1 MEERKITEA
10 ESIEIITSMIS
21 RTKDRLVK
29 GSGNILLMWGYL
41 IVAVTALIWVL
52 LVTTNN
58 PAVNWLWF
66 LIWIIG
72 GIATPIMAK
81 KERVASGS
89 KSYTDKLTS
98 QMWSVVGLTGI
109 ASALLCLGFLV
120 IGGKDS
126 WSMMFAFALIIVPM
140 AEIMQGLVIKE
151 ISLIAGGSIGLL
163 TGIFTTCCISAHVA
177 LMASWFM
184 PLFIIAFAAMMIV
197 PAGKLSLVRDFTGK
211 MGYAENAGK
220 SGK

>member
-120 IGGKDS
+120 IVGKDS

-197 PAGKLSLVRDFTGK
+197 PGHILNSKAKRGL
-211 MGYAENAGK
+211 
-220 SGK
+220 

>member
-1 MEERKITEA
+1 MEERKINEA
-10 ESIEIITSMIS
+10 ESLEIITSMIL

-29 GSGNILLMWGYL
+29 GCGNILLMWGYL

-66 LIWIIG
+66 LIWLIG
-72 GIATPIMAK
+72 GIATPIMAMRK
-81 KERVASGS
+81 RLEIGS

-98 QMWSVVGLTGI
+98 YIWFVVGFTAI
-109 ASALLCLGFLV
+109 VSAILCFGFLF
-120 IGGKDS
+120 IGGKNS

-151 ISLIAGGSIGLL
+151 ISLIVGGGIGLL
-163 TGIFTTCCISAHVA
+163 IGLFIMCCISAHVA
-177 LMASWFM
+177 LMATWFM
-184 PLFIIAFAAMMIV
+184 PLFIMAFAAMMII
-197 PAGKLSLVRDFTGK
+197 PGHILNTKAKRQS
-211 MGYAENAGK
+211 
-220 SGK
+220 

>member
-21 RTKDRLVK
+21 LTKDRLVK

-197 PAGKLSLVRDFTGK
+197 PGHILNSKAKRGL
-211 MGYAENAGK
+211 
-220 SGK
+220 

>member
-10 ESIEIITSMIS
+10 ESVEIITSMIS

-29 GSGNILLMWGYL
+29 GSGNILLMWGYV
-41 IVAVTALIWVL
+41 IVTVAALIWVL
-52 LVTTNN
+52 LVTTKN

-72 GIATPIMAK
+72 GIATPVMAK
-81 KERVASGS
+81 RKRMETGAI
-89 KSYTDKLTS
+89 SYTDRLTS
-98 QMWSVVGLTGI
+98 NMWSVVGFTSI
-109 ASALLCLGFLV
+109 ASTFLCLGFLFV
-120 IGGKDS
+120 GGKDS

-151 ISLIAGGSIGLL
+151 KSLVAGGSIGLVIGL
-163 TGIFTTCCISAHVA
+163 FTMCCISAHIALVA
-177 LMASWFM
+177 TWFM

-197 PAGKLSLVRDFTGK
+197 PGHILNSKAKRVS
-211 MGYAENAGK
+211 
-220 SGK
+220 

>member
-10 ESIEIITSMIS
+10 ESIEIITSMNS
-21 RTKDRLVK
+21 RTKDHLVK

-197 PAGKLSLVRDFTGK
+197 PGHILNSKAKRGL
-211 MGYAENAGK
+211 
-220 SGK
+220 

>member
-21 RTKDRLVK
+21 RTKARLVK

-52 LVTTNN
+52 LVTTSN

-66 LIWIIG
+66 LIWLIG
-72 GIATPIMAK
+72 GISTPIMAK
-81 KERVASGS
+81 RKRMETGAM
-89 KSYTDKLTS
+89 SYTDRLTS
-98 QMWSVVGLTGI
+98 NMWSVVGFTAI
-109 ASALLCLGFLV
+109 ASAILCLGFLF

-140 AEIMQGLVIKE
+140 AEIMHQNIHT
-151 ISLIAGGSIGLL
+151 S
-163 TGIFTTCCISAHVA
+163 T
-177 LMASWFM
+177 
-184 PLFIIAFAAMMIV
+184 LFPF
-197 PAGKLSLVRDFTGK
+197 
-211 MGYAENAGK
+211 ENAGHGTFYDVK
-220 SGK
+220 DDFNRSLIKFLND

>member
-21 RTKDRLVK
+21 RTKARLVK

-197 PAGKLSLVRDFTGK
+197 PGHILNSKANRES
-211 MGYAENAGK
+211 
-220 SGK
+220 

>member
-126 WSMMFAFALIIVPM
+126 WSMMFAFALFIVPM

-197 PAGKLSLVRDFTGK
+197 PGHILNSKAKRGL
-211 MGYAENAGK
+211 
-220 SGK
+220 

>member
-21 RTKDRLVK
+21 RTKARLVK

-52 LVTTNN
+52 LVTTKN

-66 LIWIIG
+66 LIWVIG
-72 GIATPIMAK
+72 GIATPIMVK
-81 KERVASGS
+81 RKRMASGT

-98 QMWSVVGLTGI
+98 QIWSVVGLTGI
-109 ASALLCLGFLV
+109 ASTLLCLGFLL

-126 WSMMFAFALIIVPM
+126 WSMMFVFALIIVPM

-151 ISLIAGGSIGLL
+151 SPLIVGGGIGLL
-163 TGIFTTCCISAHVA
+163 IGLFTTCCISSHIT
-177 LMASWFM
+177 LMATWFM

-197 PAGKLSLVRDFTGK
+197 PGHILNSKANRES
-211 MGYAENAGK
+211 
-220 SGK
+220 

>member
-66 LIWIIG
+66 LIRIIG

-98 QMWSVVGLTGI
+98 QMWSVVGL
-109 ASALLCLGFLV
+109 
-120 IGGKDS
+120 D
-126 WSMMFAFALIIVPM
+126 
-140 AEIMQGLVIKE
+140 
-151 ISLIAGGSIGLL
+151 
-163 TGIFTTCCISAHVA
+163 
-177 LMASWFM
+177 
-184 PLFIIAFAAMMIV
+184 
-197 PAGKLSLVRDFTGK
+197 
-211 MGYAENAGK
+211 
-220 SGK
+220 

>member
-58 PAVNWLWF
+58 PAVNWLWL

-151 ISLIAGGSIGLL
+151 ISLIAGGSIGLS

-197 PAGKLSLVRDFTGK
+197 PGHILNSKAKRGL
-211 MGYAENAGK
+211 
-220 SGK
+220 

>member
-98 QMWSVVGLTGI
+98 QIWSVVGLTGI

-197 PAGKLSLVRDFTGK
+197 PGHILNSKAKRGL
-211 MGYAENAGK
+211 
-220 SGK
+220 

>member
-10 ESIEIITSMIS
+10 ESVEIITSMIS

-29 GSGNILLMWGYL
+29 GSGNILLMWGYV
-41 IVAVTALIWVL
+41 IVTVAALIWVL
-52 LVTTNN
+52 LVTTKN

-72 GIATPIMAK
+72 GIATPVMAK
-81 KERVASGS
+81 RKRMETGAI
-89 KSYTDKLTS
+89 SYTDRLTS
-98 QMWSVVGLTGI
+98 NMWSVVGFTAI
-109 ASALLCLGFLV
+109 ASTFLCLGFLFV
-120 IGGKDS
+120 GGKDS

-151 ISLIAGGSIGLL
+151 KSLVAGGSIGLVIGL
-163 TGIFTTCCISAHVA
+163 FTMCCISAHIV
-177 LMASWFM
+177 LMATWFM

-197 PAGKLSLVRDFTGK
+197 PGHILNSKAKRES
-211 MGYAENAGK
+211 
-220 SGK
+220 

>member
-197 PAGKLSLVRDFTGK
+197 PGHILNSKAKRGL
-211 MGYAENAGK
+211 
-220 SGK
+220 

>member
-41 IVAVTALIWVL
+41 IEAVTALIWVL

-197 PAGKLSLVRDFTGK
+197 PGHILNSKAKRGL
-211 MGYAENAGK
+211 
-220 SGK
+220 

>member
-1 MEERKITEA
+1 MEERKITEV

-52 LVTTNN
+52 LVTTKN

-66 LIWIIG
+66 LIWVVG
-72 GIATPIMAK
+72 GIATPVMAK

-98 QMWSVVGLTGI
+98 QIWSVVGFPPLLPPC
-109 ASALLCLGFLV
+109 SALVF
-120 IGGKDS
+120 
-126 WSMMFAFALIIVPM
+126 F
-140 AEIMQGLVIKE
+140 
-151 ISLIAGGSIGLL
+151 
-163 TGIFTTCCISAHVA
+163 
-177 LMASWFM
+177 
-184 PLFIIAFAAMMIV
+184 
-197 PAGKLSLVRDFTGK
+197 
-211 MGYAENAGK
+211 
-220 SGK
+220 